1 MPLFLLVC
9 CLSIVILY
17 KLTISNLFVLS
28 NSGLAFLSISLYN
41 PDNPK
46 RKEAKTMSE
55 IYESELR
62 FPNLLEDKDFIC
74 YSWTLPFA
82 VL

>member
-1 MPLFLLVC
+1 
-9 CLSIVILY
+9 
-17 KLTISNLFVLS
+17 
-28 NSGLAFLSISLYN
+28 
-41 PDNPK
+41 
-46 RKEAKTMSE
+46 MSE

>member
-1 MPLFLLVC
+1 MPLFLRVRR
-9 CLSIVILY
+9 LSIVILY
-17 KLTISNLFVLS
+17 KYAHIGLCMLYNLC
-28 NSGLAFLSISLYN
+28 LAFLSIPLYN
-41 PDNPK
+41 PVNPK

>member
-1 MPLFLLVC
+1 MPLFLWVRR
-9 CLSIVILY
+9 LSIVILNNY
-17 KLTISNLFVLS
+17 PFLNLYVLY
-28 NSGLAFLSISLYN
+28 NLGLVFLGNPLYN

>member
-1 MPLFLLVC
+1 MPLFLRVFH
-9 CLSIVILY
+9 LSIIIMHKSTRFVLYILY
-17 KLTISNLFVLS
+17 NF
-28 NSGLAFLSISLYN
+28 GLAFLGNPLYN

>member
-1 MPLFLLVC
+1 MPLFLRVC
-9 CLSIVILY
+9 RLSIVILHKY
-17 KLTISNLFVLS
+17 LLPHLYVLYNL
-28 NSGLAFLSISLYN
+28 GLAFLSISLYN